1 MLTKL
6 KRIVKEVNQTPVLDD
21 ALSGVAKSLK
31 EAIKVDSV
39 SIYLANY
46 EKQHFTLRATEGLA
60 KSAIGNVSIGFSE
73 GLIGLIGQREEPINI
88 SNAQT
93 HPRFKH
99 YPEVQEEQYHAFLG
113 APIIHQRKVLGV
125 LTLQQQRKR
134 LFSQDEEAFLV
145 TLAMQLAVEIVNAE
159 ARGRFSLSDDHP
171 EQNEIKSVKGVPGSS
186 GLAAGVGVVQ
196 NLLVNLRNHVP
207 KRSGDRETQIQNY
220 RSAVMQTREQVE
232 VLSQRIQ
239 GEVPDDVQAIF
250 TLYHHLLDA
259 NSLGREVEQKI
270 TLGWDA
276 ATSLK
281 MVVENYITQFQG
293 MSDAYMRERAVDVED
308 LSNRIL
314 ANLLNLDT
322 SRLTREELP
331 DKCILVAEELT
342 ATMLAEFP
350 KGKLCGLISIRGS
363 SNSHAAIMARALGV
377 PAVMGVTGVPLSLLD
392 NKDIL
397 LDGYT
402 GGIIVSPNQTIER
415 EFQQLIHEEKLL
427 SDKILAQ
434 DDLPAVTKDNC
445 LLSLLV
451 NAGLSADIENTY
463 SSYADGVGLFRTEIP
478 FMMRQRFPTE
488 KEQVELYRAMLSA
501 EPDKPFTMRT
511 LDVGGDK
518 PLPYFPMTE
527 ENPFLG
533 WRGIRL
539 TLDHP
544 EVFLVQIRAMLRAS
558 IGLQNLQIMLPMITS
573 VSEVLEAKR
582 LISQAFFEVQEEAKV
597 QDGTLY
603 HPKIGVMLEVPAVIY
618 QLPQLAKIV
627 DFFSVGSNDL
637 TQYLLAVDR
646 NNARVSELYDSYHP
660 AVLAALYNIAQQAN
674 DLNVPI
680 TLCGELAG
688 EPGGTILLMAM
699 GYRKLSMNS
708 HSLLKIK
715 WVARSANL
723 TDAKVLL
730 NEVLA
735 MSDPKDVRE
744 RVNLYLESIGLGGL
758 IRAGI

>member
-331 DKCILVAEELT
+331 EKCILVAEELT

-723 TDAKVLL
+723 NDAKALL
-730 NEVLA
+730 NEVLT

>member
-415 EFQQLIHEEKLL
+415 EFQQLIQEEKLL

-660 AVLAALYNIAQQAN
+660 AVLAALNNIAQQAN